1 VNSDAPVLH
10 PSAAFAREL
19 VAALAANG
27 VQDFVLCPGS
37 RSGPVA
43 HALAEAAS
51 STPPPGAPA
60 INLHVRIDERTAG
73 FLGVG
78 LARGRALAGVPR
90 PVAILTTSGTAVGN
104 LLPAVMEAHHSGLP
118 LILLTADR
126 PGELRGIGANQT
138 TDQVGIFGT
147 FVRHAADVSA
157 PEPEEKGGRATR
169 IVTRAVRAAL
179 GEPDRDDMAAAPG
192 PVHINIEF
200 RDPLGPDAGTWP
212 QIHGAETSLIV
223 RTRAVLRSVGPS
235 PRALPSTKRGIVIA
249 GDGAGDAARKVAE
262 AHGWPLLAEP
272 TSGARSGEN
281 AIGPYV
287 QLLLSDAGKELASRA
302 RVVVVIGRPTLSR
315 PVQRLIANA
324 PKLYVAAHGA
334 RWREAPRHAERVLAR
349 VPDEWLVRAEGPLV
363 VSNEEAPA
371 KASRKRGEDVYAEAS
386 AAWLDEWRAAAAD
399 LTHTVD
405 RWDARGITSAVIAS
419 VPPGALMMLGSSGP
433 IRAADHVA
441 PVWTPGEAPVITAN
455 RGLSGID
462 GTVSTTIG
470 MALATGLRVT
480 ALMGDLTF
488 LHDAGGLLIGRLEER
503 PCVRIVV
510 INDGGG
516 TIFSTLEH
524 SGAPPGHVER
534 VFTTPHQADI
544 GALSAGYGVPH
555 QRVTSLA
562 ALVTALGE
570 PLDRMTVI
578 EAKIEG
584 LPGPRSAE
592 GATLI

>member
-1 VNSDAPVLH
+1 MSTDPGTPH
-10 PSAAFAREL
+10 PSAIFAREL

-51 STPPPGAPA
+51 SNPPPGAPE
-60 INLHVRIDERTAG
+60 IKLHVRIDERTAG

-90 PVAILTTSGTAVGN
+90 PVAILTTSDTAVGN

-179 GEPDRDDMAAAPG
+179 GEPERDDMAAAPG

-200 RDPLGPDAGTWP
+200 RDPLGPDGGAWP
-212 QIHGAETSLIV
+212 QVQGAEPSLIV
-223 RTRAVLRSVGPS
+223 RTRAVLRGVGPS
-235 PRALPSTKRGIVIA
+235 PRALPSSKRGVVIA

-272 TSGARSGEN
+272 TSGARAGDN

-287 QLLLSDAGKELASRA
+287 QLLLSEAGKALAERT

-315 PVQRLIANA
+315 PVQRLIADA
-324 PKLYVAAHGA
+324 PKLFVAAHGA
-334 RWREAPRHAERVLAR
+334 RWREAPRHADRVLAR
-349 VPDEWLVRAEGPLV
+349 VPDEWLVRADGPLGEHG
-363 VSNEEAPA
+363 EEAPA
-371 KASRKRGEDVYAEAS
+371 KAARKRGEDAEAEVS
-386 AAWLDEWRAAAAD
+386 LAWLDEWRSAAAD
-399 LTHTVD
+399 LTHKVD
-405 RWDARGITSAVIAS
+405 RWDAQGIASAVIAS
-419 VPPGALMMLGSSGP
+419 VPPGSLMMLGSSGP

-462 GTVSTTIG
+462 GTVSTALGI
-470 MALATGLRVT
+470 ALATGLRVT

-488 LHDAGGLLIGRLEER
+488 LHDAGGLLVGRLEER

-510 INDGGG
+510 VNDGGG
-516 TIFSTLEH
+516 TIFSSLEH
-524 SGAPPGHVER
+524 GVGPKEHVER
-534 VFTTPHQADI
+534 VFTTPHAADL
-544 GALSAGYGVPH
+544 GAISAGYGVPH
-555 QRVTSLA
+555 QRVTSLP

-570 PLDRMTVI
+570 PLDRLSVI
-578 EAKIEG
+578 EAK
-584 LPGPRSAE
+584 L
-592 GATLI
+592 